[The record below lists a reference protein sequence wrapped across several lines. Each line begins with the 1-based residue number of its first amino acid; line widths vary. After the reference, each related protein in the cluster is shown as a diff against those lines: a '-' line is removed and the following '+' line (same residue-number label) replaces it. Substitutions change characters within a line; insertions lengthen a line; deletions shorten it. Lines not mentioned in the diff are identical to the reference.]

1 MKLKLFLLMLLAST
15 LALSAQ
21 TTKLSG
27 VVVNGTSGA
36 PVGGAT
42 VEING
47 IKAVTG
53 FNGDFTLEGV
63 ASGPAYMIVTGPDLK
78 SVGMDVQV
86 NGQAQN
92 VGEIRVTP
100 ATDNA
105 VDEYFAN
112 NDDLMFDEAA
122 LDDEEAVSQG
132 VSSLNGSN
140 DNIYYS
146 TASYNFGPM
155 YFNYRGLDSQYQSV
169 YINGI
174 RMNDLIR
181 GRFNFN
187 SLLGM
192 SSRAFRNRTNTV
204 GLGASNYAFGDIAG
218 STNYNTTTDLYAPGF
233 NGSVAFTNS
242 NYMLRGM
249 VTYASGLNKHG
260 WAYTVSAIGRYANE
274 GVQPGTFYNSGGLF
288 FSLEKLFNE
297 NNRLTLTAFGGPTQ
311 RATGGATYQE
321 VYDLTDDN
329 LYNPFWGWQDGK
341 KRSSR
346 ITETYDPTVILNWLY
361 KKGNT
366 TVSTAAGVR
375 YSHYTRS
382 ALQYFKALDPNPTY
396 YRYLPS
402 YFEEDGQPT
411 EQSEYYTWLWQHD
424 DSFRQIN
431 WDNLYEVNHLN
442 NVQNE
447 HLTGVDR
454 KGSSYILE
462 NRTNNQLNLLFN
474 STLNTKID
482 QNVALQAGVDFNYT
496 RSSNYKTVRDLL
508 GGEFWNDVDPFSD
521 RDITLAPDN
530 LVNNFNYP
538 DPYHHEVRKGDKF
551 GYDYD
556 LVAVQAG
563 LWAQNVVTLPKW
575 DINYGFKLNY
585 TNFYRKGFMDNGRAR
600 GTGDLGSMGKSSH
613 HGFLTGAAKVGLTY
627 KLDGRNQ
634 FQVQAEYGTRAPLA
648 DNSFI
653 APRVKNTAVQGLEAQ
668 RDFSADASYVWNYR
682 RFRGTLTAYYT
693 QIDHAMERT
702 GFYDEQYN
710 TYAIFALQG
719 VKRVYKGVE
728 LGMAYK
734 ITPSLTATFAGTYA
748 RFQYKNNPM
757 GTRSFE
763 NGLHPDVTQTVYL
776 KNFYVGSTPQ
786 AQANLGIDWAAPK
799 NWFFGINGTYQGDA
813 YVNLSPAYH
822 EALPGMAT
830 YLQGN
835 GYTDAQIEEYIKDFS
850 SQDKLDGQFTLNLS
864 IGKAL
869 YLRNGL
875 SLNFNLN
882 VNNVL
887 NNRDVVTYAYQQGR
901 VDTKTYN
908 RSQYPNRY
916 QYAQGIRAFLNV
928 GVRF

>member
-1 MKLKLFLLMLLAST
+1 MRLKLFLLAL
-15 LALSAQ
+15 LSAVLPIMAQ
-21 TTKLSG
+21 SATLTG
-27 VVVNGTSGA
+27 VVVNSTSGS
-36 PVGGAT
+36 PVSGAYVKLQSAGANT
-42 VEING
+42 T
-47 IKAVTG
+47 TG
-53 FNGDFTLEGV
+53 FNGDFRLE
-63 ASGPAYMIVTGPDLK
+63 AKPANDYLVITCDGFN
-78 SVGMDVQV
+78 SVGIDVTIHAGA
-86 NGQAQN
+86 NDLGQ
-92 VGEIRVTP
+92 IKMTP
-100 ATDNA
+100 AGQ
-105 VDEYFAN
+105 
-112 NDDLMFDEAA
+112 DDYYGDAEDMVFDEALLEDEDDNTQGIAA
-122 LDDEEAVSQG
+122 LTGANDDIFY
-132 VSSLNGSN
+132 N
-140 DNIYYS
+140 

-155 YFNYRGLDSQYQSV
+155 YFRYRGYDSQYQAV
-169 YINGI
+169 YINGVQ
-174 RMNDLIR
+174 MNDLVR
-181 GRFNFN
+181 GRFNFS

-192 SSRAFRNRTNTV
+192 TSRGFRNKTTAI
-204 GLGASNYAFGDIAG
+204 GLSASNYGYGDLGGAV
-218 STNYNTTTDLYAPGF
+218 NYNTTTDLYAPGF

-242 NYMLRGM
+242 NYLMRGM
-249 VTYASGLNKHG
+249 VTYSTGLNAKG
-260 WAYTVSAIGRYANE
+260 WAFTVSAIGRYAKE
-274 GVQPGTFYNSGGLF
+274 GVIDGTFYNSGGLF
-288 FSLEKLFNE
+288 LSIEKYINA
-297 NNRLTLTAFGGPTQ
+297 NNQLVFTAWGGPTQ
-311 RATGGATYQE
+311 RATATGTYQE
-321 VYDLTDDN
+321 VYDLLDDN
-329 LYNPFWGWQDGK
+329 LYNPNWGWYQGK
-341 KRSSR
+341 KRASR
-346 ITETYDPTVILNWLY
+346 ITETYDPTAMLNWLY
-361 KKGNT
+361 KKGSTSVNT
-366 TVSTAAGVR
+366 ALAVS
-375 YSHYTRS
+375 YNYYNRS
-382 ALQYFKALDPNPTY
+382 ALQYYKANDPNPTY

-402 YFEEDGQPT
+402 YYLDDDGNPT
-411 EQSEYYTWLWQHD
+411 AQSEYYTWLWQND
-424 DSFRQIN
+424 QSFSQIN
-431 WDNLYEVNHLN
+431 WDNLYQVNALN
-442 NVQNE
+442 NYTNLSLPESSKQ
-447 HLTGVDR
+447 GA
-454 KGSSYILE
+454 SYILE
-462 NRTNNQLNLLFN
+462 NRINTTLNLKFN
-474 STLNTKID
+474 TYINTRI
-482 QNVALQAGVDFNYT
+482 NNFMSLQGGASFAYAN
-496 RSSNYKTVRDLL
+496 SANYKTVRDLL
-508 GGEFWNDVDPFSD
+508 GGEFWIDIDPFSD

-634 FQVQAEYGTRAPLA
+634 FLVQAEYGTRAPLA

-835 GYTDAQIEEYIKDFS
+835 GYTDAEIQEYIKDFS
-850 SQDKLDGQFTLNLS
+850 GQDKLDGQFTLNLS

>member
-15 LALSAQ
+15 LAMTAQ

-27 VVVNGTSGA
+27 VVVNGSSGA
-36 PVGGAT
+36 PVGGVT

-47 IKAVTG
+47 QKAVTD
-53 FNGDFTLEGV
+53 FNGNFVLEGLNGN
-63 ASGPAYMIVTGPDLK
+63 SAYMVVTGP
-78 SVGMDVQV
+78 SMQSFGMDVKLDGT
-86 NGQAQN
+86 NLN
-92 VGEIRVTP
+92 VGEIRLTP
-100 ATDNA
+100 VADNL
-105 VDEYFAN
+105 VDEYFAA
-112 NDDLMFDEAA
+112 NDELMFDEAA

-169 YINGI
+169 YINGLK
-174 RMNDLIR
+174 MNDLIR

-192 SSRAFRNRTNTV
+192 SSRAFRNRTSTV
-204 GLGASNYAFGDIAG
+204 GLGASTYAYGDIAG

-233 NGSVAFTNS
+233 SGSVAFTNS
-242 NYMLRGM
+242 NYMLRALA
-249 VTYASGLNKHG
+249 TYSSGLNKHG
-260 WAYTVSAIGRYANE
+260 WAYTVSAIARYAKE

-288 FSLEKLFNE
+288 LSLEKLIND

-321 VYDLTDDN
+321 VYDLTGDN

-346 ITETYDPTVILNWLY
+346 ITETYDPTAILNWLY

-366 TVSTAAGVR
+366 TLSTAAGVR

-382 ALQYFKALDPNPTY
+382 ALQYFKAVDPNPTY

-402 YFEEDGQPT
+402 YFLEDGKPT
-411 EQSEYYTWLWQHD
+411 AQSEFYTNLWKTD
-424 DSFRQIN
+424 DSFRQID
-431 WDNLYEVNHLN
+431 WDNLYRVNYLN
-442 NVQNE
+442 NAENE
-447 HLTGVDR
+447 AQHLTGNNR
-454 KGSSYILE
+454 LGSSYILE
-462 NRTNNQLNLLFN
+462 NRTNNQLNILFN
-474 STLNTKID
+474 STLNTKLSKAI
-482 QNVALQAGVDFNYT
+482 AMQAGVDFNYT
-496 RSSNYKTVRDLL
+496 RSSNYKTIRDLL
-508 GGEFWNDVDPFSD
+508 GGEFWVDVDPFSD

-530 LVNNFNYP
+530 LVNNFNYA

-556 LVAVQAG
+556 LVATQAAF
-563 LWAQNVVTLPKW
+563 WAQNVVTLPRV
-575 DINYGFKLNY
+575 DFNYGFKVEY
-585 TNFYRKGFMDNGRAR
+585 TSFYRDGKMDNGRAR
-600 GTGDLGSMGKSSH
+600 GTGDNGSFGKSSS
-613 HGFLTGAAKVGLTY
+613 HGFFTGSAKVGATF
-627 KLDGRNQ
+627 KIDGRNQ
-634 FQVQAEYGTRAPLA
+634 FQVQAEYGSRAPLVE
-648 DNSFI
+648 NSFI
-653 APRVKNTAVQGLEAQ
+653 APRVKNTAVSGLEAQ
-668 RDFSADASYVWNYR
+668 RDLSADASYIWNYR
-682 RFRGTLTAYYT
+682 RFRGIITGYYY
-693 QIDHAMERT
+693 QVDHAMERT
-702 GFYDEQYN
+702 GFYDETYN

-719 VKRVYKGVE
+719 VKRVYKGIE

-734 ITPSLTATFAGTYA
+734 LTPSLTATFAGTYA

-763 NGLHPDVTQTVYL
+763 NGLNPDVTQRVYL
-776 KNFYVGSTPQ
+776 KNYFVGSTPQ
-786 AQANLGIDWAAPK
+786 GQANLGLDWAAPK
-799 NWFFGINGTYQGDA
+799 NWYFGINGTYQGDA

-822 EALPGMAT
+822 ESLPGLVTMYPDQAE
-830 YLQGN
+830 LEQV
-835 GYTDAQIEEYIKDFS
+835 IKEFAG
-850 SQDKLDGQFTLNLS
+850 QDKLHGQFTLNLS

-869 YLRNGL
+869 YLRNGM

-887 NNRDVVTYAYQQGR
+887 NNQNVITYAYQQGR
-901 VDTKTYN
+901 VDTKNYN
-908 RSQYPNRY
+908 PKAYPNRY

>member
-15 LALSAQ
+15 LAMTAQ
-21 TTKLSG
+21 TTRLSG
-27 VVVNGTSGA
+27 VVVNGSSGT
-36 PVGGAT
+36 PVGGVT

-47 IKAVTG
+47 QKVVTD
-53 FNGDFTLEGV
+53 FNGNFVLEGLNGN
-63 ASGPAYMIVTGPDLK
+63 SAYMVVTAPDMQTY
-78 SVGMDVQV
+78 GMDVKLD
-86 NGQAQN
+86 GTSIS
-92 VGEIRVTP
+92 VGEIRLTP
-100 ATDNA
+100 QADNL
-105 VDEYFAN
+105 VDEYFAA

-122 LDDEEAVSQG
+122 LDDEEGVSQG

-140 DNIYYS
+140 DNIYYN

-169 YINGI
+169 YINGLK
-174 RMNDLIR
+174 MNDLIR

-192 SSRAFRNRTNTV
+192 SSRAFRNRTSTV
-204 GLGASNYAFGDIAG
+204 GLGASAYGYGDIAG

-242 NYMLRGM
+242 NYMLRAM
-249 VTYASGLNKHG
+249 VTYSSGLNKHG
-260 WAYTVSAIGRYANE
+260 WAYTVSAIARYANE
-274 GVQPGTFYNSGGLF
+274 GVQPGTFYNSGGVF
-288 FSLEKLFNE
+288 FSLEKLIND
-297 NNRLTLTAFGGPTQ
+297 NNTLTLTAFGGPTQ

-321 VYDLTDDN
+321 VYDLTGDN

-346 ITETYDPTVILNWLY
+346 ITETYDPTAILNWLY
-361 KKGNT
+361 KKGKT

-382 ALQYFKALDPNPTY
+382 ALQYFKAVDPNPTY

-402 YFEEDGQPT
+402 YFYEDGEPT
-411 EQSEYYTWLWQHD
+411 EQSLYYTNLWKTD
-424 DSFRQIN
+424 DSFRQID
-431 WDNLYEVNHLN
+431 WDNLYRVNYLN
-442 NVQNE
+442 NAENE
-447 HLTGVDR
+447 AQHLTGANR
-454 KGSSYILE
+454 LGSSYILE
-462 NRTNNQLNLLFN
+462 NRTNNQLNILLN
-474 STLNTKID
+474 STLNTQLSKAI
-482 QNVALQAGVDFNYT
+482 AMQAGVNFNHT
-496 RSSNYKTVRDLL
+496 RSGNYKTIRDLL
-508 GGEFWNDVDPFSD
+508 GGEFWVDVDPFSD

-538 DPYHHEVRKGDKF
+538 DPYTHQVVKGDKF

-556 LVAVQAG
+556 LVATQAS
-563 LWAQNVVTLPKW
+563 LWAQNVVTLPKV
-575 DINYGFKLNY
+575 DFNYGLKLEY
-585 TNFYRKGFMDNGRAR
+585 TSFYRDGKMDNGRAR
-600 GTGDLGSMGKSSH
+600 GTGDKGSLGKSST
-613 HGFLTGAAKVGLTY
+613 HGFFTGSAKVGITY

-634 FQVQAEYGTRAPLA
+634 FQAQAEYGSRAPLVE
-648 DNSFI
+648 NSFI
-653 APRVKNTAVQGLEAQ
+653 APRVKNTAVADLEAQ
-668 RDFSADASYVWNYR
+668 RDLSADVSYIWNYR
-682 RFRGTLTAYYT
+682 RFRGVLTGYYY
-693 QIDHAMERT
+693 QVDHAMERT
-702 GFYDEQYN
+702 GFYDETYN

-734 ITPSLTATFAGTYA
+734 LTPSLTASFAGTYA

-763 NGLHPDVTQTVYL
+763 NGLYPDVTQRVYL
-776 KNFYVGSTPQ
+776 KNYFVGSTPQ
-786 AQANLGIDWAAPK
+786 GQANLGLDWAAPK
-799 NWFFGINGTYQGDA
+799 NWYLGINGTYQGDA

-822 EALPGMAT
+822 EPLPGLVTM
-830 YLQGN
+830 YPNQ
-835 GYTDAQIEEYIKDFS
+835 EELEQVIREFAG
-850 SQDKLDGQFTLNLS
+850 QDKLHGQFTLNLS

-869 YLRNGL
+869 YLRNGM

-887 NNRDVVTYAYQQGR
+887 NNCNVITYAYQQGR
-901 VDTKTYN
+901 VDTKNYN
-908 RSQYPNRY
+908 PKAYPNRY